1 MGRSAP
7 DRIVG
12 RGRELAALDGFV
24 SSVGAGATTLVLAGE
39 AGVGK
44 SMLWGAGMR
53 AAAEGGVL
61 VLETRPVQAEARF
74 AFAALGDV
82 LEGSLDDGVLGL
94 LPAPQADALRVALL
108 LERPRGSPP
117 GERVIAAAALSALR
131 ALSVERPTVVAID
144 DVQWLDSPS
153 AAVLGYAWRRLRDE
167 RVGWL
172 VTRRTGEPLPAPF
185 ADLDGAARLQVEPLD
200 LAAMHH
206 LLEERLEVRL
216 SRPLLRRV
224 HEVAAGN
231 AFFALELGRVLQH
244 RDLLQAPPGTLP
256 LPGEL
261 HVLLS
266 ERLAELPAATR
277 EALATAA
284 ALTRPTLALVA
295 TDTRGAAT
303 LKPAFEARILE
314 LEGDR
319 LRFTHPLLASAAY
332 STLDTLARR
341 ELHARLAVTVES
353 QEERAR
359 HLALATA
366 APDEEVAAALEAAA
380 EHARAGGAH
389 AAAAELCEHARALT
403 PPDRPQSAHR
413 RLVAA
418 AREWFTAGDPGRY
431 RELLAE
437 ALPTA
442 RSDSARAEVLTFLAD
457 VELNSGDQIRSV
469 HYAREAVAAATGG
482 AEEVQ
487 ALAAQELAATLMFTR
502 QHLPEAVERC
512 ATAAELAR
520 RAGLPGLE
528 LASLGVKGAV
538 EMLLG
543 RPEAAATFAA
553 VGELDTAPFDWR
565 VISARRFYLGH
576 YFLLTDRVTEASALL
591 RECLAD
597 AAATGDETS
606 HGLVGGYLALS
617 EFLTGRWPEAIATAT
632 NGLEAGMQAGM
643 IPHQAFSLATRA
655 LVCACRGEAAAASA
669 DAARMLALAGDRGL
683 EAARTHALW
692 AIGLLALA
700 QGKPEETVH
709 ALEAH
714 RERMLAAGIGEPGA
728 IRSVP
733 DEIEALVVL
742 GRLEEAQR
750 LLDWLETQ
758 GRALDRASALAAAGR
773 CRALLQARVGD
784 LEDALRTLRTALDEH
799 DRLTMPFERAR
810 TLLVLGTVQR
820 RAKQR
825 SSARVTLG
833 EAHSSFLA
841 LGAAPWA
848 ERARA
853 ELARIG
859 GRPRTHSALT
869 PTEQRLASLISEGR
883 SNKQAAAVLFVT
895 PKTVETQLSRI
906 YRKLGV
912 HSRLELANRLHND
925 ADATEL

>member
-1 MGRSAP
+1 MGRVAP
-7 DRIVG
+7 DRIIG
-12 RGRELAALDGFV
+12 RGRELAALEGFV
-24 SSVGAGATTLVLAGE
+24 SSVGAGATMLVLAGE

-44 SMLWGAGMR
+44 SMLWSAGTR
-53 AAAEGGVL
+53 VAAEHGVR

-82 LEGSLDDGVLGL
+82 LGGSLDDSLLGL

-131 ALSVERPTVVAID
+131 AMSVQRPTVVAID

-172 VTRRTGEPLPAPF
+172 VTCRTGEPLPAPF

-200 LAAMHH
+200 LATMHH
-206 LLEERLEVRL
+206 LLEERLGLRL

-224 HEVAAGN
+224 HELAAGN

-244 RDLLQAPPGTLP
+244 RDLLRAPPGALP
-256 LPGEL
+256 VPGEL

-266 ERLAELPAATR
+266 ERLAEFPAATR

-284 ALTRPTLALVA
+284 ALARPTLALVA
-295 TDTRGAAT
+295 ADTCGAAT
-303 LKPAFEARILE
+303 LRPAFEARIVE

-353 QEERAR
+353 EEERAR

-366 APDEEVAAALEAAA
+366 APDEDVAAALEAAA
-380 EHARAGGAH
+380 EHARVRGAH
-389 AAAAELCEHARALT
+389 AAVAELCEHARALT
-403 PPDRPQSAHR
+403 PPDRPDAAHR

-418 AREWFTAGDPGRY
+418 ARGWFMAGDPERY
-431 RELLAE
+431 RELLEE
-437 ALPTA
+437 ALTFA
-442 RSDSARAEVLTFLAD
+442 RSDAARAEVLTFLAD
-457 VELNSGDQIRSV
+457 VELNSGDQIRAV
-469 HYAREAVAAATGG
+469 DYAREAVAAAAGCEAG
-482 AEEVQ
+482 VQ
-487 ALAAQELAATLMFTR
+487 ALAAQELAGTLMFTR
-502 QHLPEAVERC
+502 QDLPEAVERC
-512 ATAAELAR
+512 ATAAKLAG
-520 RAGLPGLE
+520 RAGLPGLV

-538 EMLLG
+538 ELLLG
-543 RPEAAATFAA
+543 RREAAATFAA
-553 VGELDTAPFDWR
+553 VRELDAAPFDWR

-591 RECLAD
+591 RDCLAE
-597 AAATGDETS
+597 AAETGDETS
-606 HGLVGGYLALS
+606 HGLIAGYLALS
-617 EFLTGRWPEAIATAT
+617 EFLAGRWPEAIEAAT
-632 NGLEAGMQAGM
+632 NGLEAGVQAGQL
-643 IPHQAFSLATRA
+643 PHQALSLAVRA
-655 LVCACRGEAAAASA
+655 LVRACRGEAAAASA

-709 ALEAH
+709 VLGAH
-714 RERMLAAGIGEPGA
+714 RERMLRAGIGEPGA
-728 IRSVP
+728 IRSIP
-733 DEIEALVVL
+733 DEIEALVAL
-742 GRLEEAQR
+742 GRIEEATR

-758 GRALDRASALAAAGR
+758 GYALDRTSALATAGR
-773 CRALLQARVGD
+773 CRALLQARTGD
-784 LEDALRTLRTALDEH
+784 LEGALRALRTALDEH
-799 DRLTMPFERAR
+799 VRLTMPFERAR

-825 SSARVTLG
+825 SAARETLG
-833 EAHSSFLA
+833 EAQSGFVE

-848 ERARA
+848 DRARA

-859 GRPRTHSALT
+859 GRPRTQSALT
-869 PTEQRLASLISEGR
+869 PTEQRLASLIAEGR
-883 SNKQAAAVLFVT
+883 SNKQAAAALFVT

-912 HSRLELANRLHND
+912 HSRLELANHLHSD
-925 ADATEL
+925 AGATEL